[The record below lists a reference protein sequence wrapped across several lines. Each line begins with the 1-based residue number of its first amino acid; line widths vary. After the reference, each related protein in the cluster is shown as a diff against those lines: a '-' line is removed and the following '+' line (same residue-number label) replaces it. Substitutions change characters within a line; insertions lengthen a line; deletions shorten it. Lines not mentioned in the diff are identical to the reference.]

1 MIVRF
6 FDTET
11 DNLIRSFLRPLD
23 KQPHVWWYYSIDDGD
38 DELDLKMD
46 PTVELSKEA
55 SKVTKTSRKDLIG
68 FPTFDQVAEKIKVNI
83 ESADLMVAHNLTFD
97 RDVLNFEFQR
107 LGMKVDWPA
116 LLCTVESTEFLLGYR
131 LNLTALHE
139 YLFGCKFDGAHGARS
154 DVLALRNCYRELVK
168 RELI

>member
-1 MIVRF
+1 MITKF

-11 DNLIRSFLRPLD
+11 TDIIISFLRPLK
-23 KQPHVWWYYSIDDGD
+23 KQPHVWWYYSIDEEDN
-38 DELDLKMD
+38 ELDLLID
-46 PTVELSKEA
+46 PIEELSKGA
-55 SKVTKTSRKDLIG
+55 SKTTKKVRKDLIG
-68 FPTFDQVAEKIKVNI
+68 NPTFDQVAEQIKKDI
-83 ESADLMVAHNLTFD
+83 ESSDLMVAHNITFD

-107 LGMKVDWPA
+107 LGMKVDWPS

-139 YLFGCKFDGAHGARS
+139 HLFGCKFDGAHGARD